1 MKHPSEGPIQQNS
14 HGSVPGERRDVQLV
28 AFTLLELLVV
38 IAIIAILASMLLP
51 ALSKAKAKAQAIRCL
66 NNLRQIGVGVL
77 LYTDENEDALPFA
90 WYDEPDPQV
99 NNFYSLLAPLLLK
112 AEFDG
117 YGDFGHGVFACPTR
131 EREPL
136 PDNNPMRVSY
146 GMNQYN
152 SVKFPDP
159 ATRRMAQVQLTALSE
174 RVLAMD
180 LAHRWNHPP
189 LRGLSTNYAGYK
201 HKGRANILFFDSHV
215 AALSIKQ
222 TNDLT
227 LAFPD
232 GQ

>member
-1 MKHPSEGPIQQNS
+1 MKPAAGNQMLHT
-14 HGSVPGERRDVQLV
+14 RRNPV
-28 AFTLLELLVV
+28 AVAPPVRCAGFTLIELLVV
-38 IAIIAILASMLLP
+38 ISIVAILASLLLP

-66 NNLRQIGVGVL
+66 NNLRQIGVGAL
-77 LYTDENEDALPFA
+77 LYSDDNEDFLPFA

-99 NNFYSLLAPLLLK
+99 NSFYALLSPLLLR

-117 YGDFGHGVFACPTR
+117 YSDFGNGVFACPAR

-136 PDNNPMRVSY
+136 PENNPMRVSY

-152 SVKFPDP
+152 SLRFPDP
-159 ATRRMAQVQLTALSE
+159 ETRRMAQTELTPVSE

-180 LAHRWNHPP
+180 LAFRWNHPP

-201 HKGRANILFFDSHV
+201 HKGRANILFFDNHV

-222 TNDLT
+222 TNNLT
-227 LAFPD
+227 LQFPD
-232 GQ
+232 DL